1 MHDST
6 GRAAL
11 GRRLSEVVRILW
23 LKTELLHPVDKGG
36 KIRTF
41 HMLKELKKDAHVTYL
56 TLDDSGAGDAER
68 ELAKEYCHEVITV
81 AHHAAPKFSAGF
93 YRELV
98 ENLVSPLPY
107 GVAKYKNKAMQKAI
121 ASQLNA
127 LSKNDVLVAD
137 FLFPAV
143 NLPRGDWGA
152 PSLLFQHNVEA
163 VILKRH
169 AETQENLA
177 KKTFLYSQYGKM
189 WLTERQA
196 CRRFDHVVAVSKD
209 DRDKMARDYGVT
221 SVSEVSTGVDVD
233 FFKPSGAEMVD
244 PHSLCF
250 TGSMDW
256 LPNEDA
262 IQWFTSEILPR
273 IRARVPDV
281 KLTVV
286 GRNPYKSLLDL
297 AKRDP
302 SITVTGRV
310 PDVRPYMERSA
321 AYIVPIRIGG
331 GTRLKIYEAMAMGRP
346 LVSTT
351 IGAEGLPLT
360 PDEDILF
367 ADDPQAFADTVI
379 RVLEDPA
386 LARRVGETGARTV
399 RERFGWDKVGAQFL
413 ASCERAIREHR

>member
-1 MHDST
+1 M
-6 GRAAL
+6 
-11 GRRLSEVVRILW
+11 RILW

-41 HMLKELKKDAHVTYL
+41 HMLKELKKDAHITYL
-56 TLDDSGAGDAER
+56 TLDDSDAKDEEL

-81 AHHAAPKFSAGF
+81 PHHAAPKFSAGF
-93 YRELV
+93 YKELV
-98 ENLVSPLPY
+98 ENMVSPLPY
-107 GVAKYKNKAMQKAI
+107 PVAKYKNRAMRKQI
-121 ASQLNA
+121 ANQLNA

-137 FLFPAV
+137 FLFPVV

-163 VILKRH
+163 MILKRH

-177 KKTFLYSQYGKM
+177 KKTFLWSQYAKM
-189 WLTERQA
+189 WLTERQS

-209 DRDKMARDYGVT
+209 DREKMARDYGIS
-221 SVSEVSTGVDVD
+221 SVSEVATGVDVD
-233 FFKPSGAEMVD
+233 FFKPSGNEVVN
-244 PHSLCF
+244 PHSVAF

-273 IRARVPDV
+273 IREKIPDF

-286 GRNPYKSLLDL
+286 GRNPYQSLLEL
-297 AKRDP
+297 AKREP
-302 SITVTGRV
+302 SIEVTGRV
-310 PDVRPYMERSA
+310 PDVRPYIERAA

-346 LVSTT
+346 LISTT
-351 IGAEGLPLT
+351 IGAEGLPLD
-360 PDEDILF
+360 PGKDLLF
-367 ADDPQAFADTVI
+367 ADDPQSFADAVV
-379 RVLEDPA
+379 RVLKDPA
-386 LARRVGETGARTV
+386 LGKQIGEAGAKTV
-399 RERFGWDKVGAQFL
+399 RERFGWDRVSAQFL